1 MNVGRQ
7 TDRSL
12 SRLMIGTVQFGLP
25 YGVAN
30 RTGQPTYAQVVEM
43 VAVALESGVNGFDTA
58 AAYGTSEQVLGRAL
72 SELRATDRVTV
83 VTKVIPLEPAQR
95 SDRSAAAQTIRDSV
109 DRSREALRIDR
120 LPLVLFHRAEDVVHA
135 DVLQELVD
143 RGRVAAWGV
152 SADHDPAVALR
163 LLADSRISSLQLP
176 GNLLDRRH
184 QMADVF
190 RQAESAGVTTFL
202 RSVYLQGLLR
212 MPASEVPANLREALP
227 VRERLDAVARRYGLT
242 LGELAVRYVLSQPGI
257 GPLVVGVE
265 TVGQLRDNLEVF
277 GRGPLAAEILE
288 AVDAIEID
296 LPDRVLTPS
305 RWNESPAASDSR

>member
-1 MNVGRQ
+1 MSVGRQ
-7 TDRSL
+7 ADRSL

-43 VAVALESGVNGFDTA
+43 VALALESGVNGFDTA

-72 SELRATDRVTV
+72 SELQATDRVTV
-83 VTKVIPLEPAQR
+83 VTKVIPLEPGQS
-95 SDRSAAAQTIRDSV
+95 SDRSVAAQTIRDSV

-143 RGRVAAWGV
+143 RGHVAAWGV
-152 SADHDPAVALR
+152 SAGHDPAVALR
-163 LLADSRISSLQLP
+163 LLADSRISALQLP

-190 RQAESAGVTTFL
+190 RQAASAGVTTFL

-212 MPASEVPANLREALP
+212 MPESEVPANLREVLP
-227 VRERLDAVARRYGLT
+227 VRERLDAVAGRYGLT

-257 GPLVVGVE
+257 GPLVIGVE
-265 TVGQLRDNLEVF
+265 TVGQLRDNLDVF
-277 GRGPLAAEILE
+277 GRGPLAAEILAE
-288 AVDAIEID
+288 VDAIEID

-305 RWNESPAASDSR
+305 RWNESPAGSDTR